1 MCTVCVL
8 CAADHVFTFIF
19 KLYVFFSLKNMQFW
33 VEPDFKKMLYLQLKG
48 FIHLGNYFI
57 LQ

>member
-8 CAADHVFTFIF
+8 CAADHVFTFLF

-33 VEPDFKKMLYLQLKG
+33 VEPDLKKNALPSTQGL
-48 FIHLGNYFI
+48 HLGNYFI

>member
-8 CAADHVFTFIF
+8 CAADHVFPFLF

-33 VEPDFKKMLYLQLKG
+33 VEPDFKKKMLYLQLKG
-48 FIHLGNYFI
+48 FI
-57 LQ
+57 